1 MPKVNPHA
9 DPTRRD
15 LGPAALGRT
24 VKKLF
29 SYYPVLAPVTFVCIL
44 FSSIVSSV
52 PSLFTQNIIQIIEK
66 WYVSR
71 DWAAAKAEI
80 VPYLTLLV
88 VLYALSILS
97 MTVYTQLMAYMT
109 QGFLHKLRCEMFGG
123 MQKLPIRYFDSHQHG
138 DIMSHY
144 TNDIDTLRQLVSQA
158 LPALIQS
165 GAIVLV
171 VFSIMLYFSLW
182 LTLVLV
188 LGIIAMVAVTKKIGG
203 GSAKYFVRQQK
214 AVASTE
220 GFIQEMMA
228 GQKVVKVFC
237 HEQKS
242 IEDFDRLNDALFEDS
257 FRAQAY
263 ASVLGPIIGNIG
275 NILYV
280 TLALVGGVFLLIG
293 LPNVSLTGTVM
304 ENIRYG
310 RLDATDEE
318 CRAAARLAGAD
329 DFITRLPHGYDT
341 LLTNNGANLSQG
353 QRQLIAIARAAVAD
367 PPVMILDE
375 ATSSIDTRT
384 EAIVQRGMDQLME
397 GRTVFVIAHRLSTVK
412 NSDVIMVLDHGRI
425 IERGSHEKLIA
436 ERGTYYQLYTGAF
449 ELE

>member
-242 IEDFDRLNDALFEDS
+242 IEDFDRLNDALF
-257 FRAQAY
+257 
-263 ASVLGPIIGNIG
+263 
-275 NILYV
+275 
-280 TLALVGGVFLLIG
+280 
-293 LPNVSLTGTVM
+293 
-304 ENIRYG
+304 
-310 RLDATDEE
+310 
-318 CRAAARLAGAD
+318 
-329 DFITRLPHGYDT
+329 
-341 LLTNNGANLSQG
+341 
-353 QRQLIAIARAAVAD
+353 
-367 PPVMILDE
+367 
-375 ATSSIDTRT
+375 
-384 EAIVQRGMDQLME
+384 
-397 GRTVFVIAHRLSTVK
+397 
-412 NSDVIMVLDHGRI
+412 
-425 IERGSHEKLIA
+425 
-436 ERGTYYQLYTGAF
+436 
-449 ELE
+449 